1 MKFFKNEK
9 AVSEVVGA
17 MMILLIL
24 VLYLGILQTRQVPE
38 WNKELENQQFDMVY
52 DDFITLRSNLEDV
65 SAKSIPKTSNF
76 HMGVRYPERFMLSNT
91 GPGSNGILST
101 YPLMI
106 NISYDTTKGTK
117 WKNYTSMGIIYDQDG
132 ISDSP
137 RLIYENGLMMKDYGK
152 GIVIAVDDSQSITS
166 KDNIFIPI
174 LYGAVESSSSMEIE
188 SMNIAPIPNE
198 GFSQVKFLSMS
209 ATIETRY
216 PKIWTDISKQSR
228 PDGSNFTIENGMNC
242 KYGNSNDSCLKLTNI
257 PGYNVKKLNLPN
269 NDIQSSRNQ
278 MYTGMVTF
286 DNSLLNSRG
295 PTGPDGQDLM
305 STGQGRIDIPASNKA
320 KQFLIQDIT
329 LARFISNDNNQN
341 DENKNDENKNDENK
355 NDENKNDDYCDDD
368 HVDSDPKLIFSVT
381 DSKNL
386 WTVDIKLKQEAGGIL
401 KVMCVRQTY
410 PEHISNTD
418 ISDGY
423 FKDFPPINTL
433 NSNIT
438 ISREINLTKYY
449 TKYANIT
456 TPNALRI
463 DRIDQQI
470 LYVNFVIN

>member
-1 MKFFKNEK
+1 MKFFKDEK

-24 VLYLGILQTRQVPE
+24 VLYLGIMQTRQVPE
-38 WNKELENQQFDMVY
+38 WNKELEIQQFGSIY
-52 DDFITLRSNLEDV
+52 DDFVTLRSNLEDV

-76 HMGVRYPERFMLSNT
+76 HMGVKYPQRFMLSNP
-91 GPGSNGILST
+91 GPGANGILST

-106 NISYDTTKGTK
+106 NISYDTNKGTK

-137 RLIYENGLMMKDYGK
+137 RLIYENGLMMKDYGN
-152 GIVIAVDDSQSITS
+152 GIVIAVDDNQSLTS

-198 GFSQVKFLSMS
+198 GFSQVKFLSMN
-209 ATIETRY
+209 ATVETRY
-216 PKIWTDISKQSR
+216 PKIWTDLSKQSR

-242 KYGNSNDSCLKLTNI
+242 KYGNSSDYCIKLSSI
-257 PGYNVKKLNLPN
+257 PGYNVKRLNLPSN
-269 NDIQSSRNQ
+269 NSQSSWNQ
-278 MYTGMVTF
+278 MYMGMVTF

-295 PTGPDGQDLM
+295 PTGPDGQDM
-305 STGQGRIDIPASNKA
+305 FEKGQGRLDIPAGNKA
-320 KQFLIQDIT
+320 TQFLIQDIT
-329 LARFISNDNNQN
+329 MARSNNF
-341 DENKNDENKNDENK
+341 
-355 NDENKNDDYCDDD
+355 YHDDD
-368 HVDSDPKLIFSVT
+368 EGDYASDPKLKFSAMDT
-381 DSKNL
+381 KNL
-386 WTVDIKLKQEAGGIL
+386 WTVEIKFRQESGGIL
-401 KVMCVRQTY
+401 KVIYVKQTY
-410 PEHISNTD
+410 PSHITNID

-423 FKDFPPINTL
+423 FKDFPMPGGNTTYL
-433 NSNIT
+433 NIT
-438 ISREINLTKYY
+438 NSREINLTKYY

-456 TPNALRI
+456 TPNVLTI
-463 DRIDQQI
+463 DKMDQQI